1 MKQVY
6 FKSLMIADLQEHTA
20 RFQKFEK
27 GLNVITSTDN
37 HVGKSSLLKSLYYS
51 LGAEVNFD
59 SIWDIKS
66 KLYIATISVDETDY
80 LIVRRMKRFAV
91 FKGDVLLQITDSVT
105 KDLSQLFEEIFD
117 FAVYLPNKQTQK
129 VEIAPPAFT
138 YMPYYIDQD
147 KGWSGLYNS
156 FQSMGQYKQED
167 RIKSLYYHLNIYTKK
182 SVELLAERDQLKEKV
197 EKLLTEKNRLTTI
210 LSALH
215 EEANNLPP
223 ADNVKELEEHLE
235 IPKEKIE
242 QTVAQLGEARNEI
255 QNLES
260 MLSEHQHNLQAI
272 KKHLPKTL
280 AKTVHLN
287 SNPNVCPNCGY
298 TFDED
303 IFDLVRASYGTIN
316 EGYMCQQINLIIE
329 SVTQKLNV
337 AKEKYVSLN
346 QQLKE
351 AEQAFQFEKN
361 NFNIYVRQRGLA
373 DSIRKFQRQEREA
386 CADLQ
391 EIDQQIKG
399 INKELRKLP
408 NKKEIEQIYIKNTR
422 LNIMKLDAWH
432 PTYENNIHLLKPIKA
447 QGSLETKI
455 ILSQV
460 ISLFQTMEHFNSR
473 ATRFPFVVDSPRA
486 KEASSSSS
494 KDILKMISNIKFLPQ
509 IILATVNYD
518 EYRDEFATPSQIIV
532 LIEKRKLLN
541 FKDFVENQEIISA
554 MESLLNNYQ

>member
-1 MKQVY
+1 
-6 FKSLMIADLQEHTA
+6 
-20 RFQKFEK
+20 
-27 GLNVITSTDN
+27 
-37 HVGKSSLLKSLYYS
+37 
-51 LGAEVNFD
+51 
-59 SIWDIKS
+59 
-66 KLYIATISVDETDY
+66 
-80 LIVRRMKRFAV
+80 
-91 FKGDVLLQITDSVT
+91 
-105 KDLSQLFEEIFD
+105 
-117 FAVYLPNKQTQK
+117 
-129 VEIAPPAFT
+129 
-138 YMPYYIDQD
+138 
-147 KGWSGLYNS
+147 
-156 FQSMGQYKQED
+156 
-167 RIKSLYYHLNIYTKK
+167 
-182 SVELLAERDQLKEKV
+182 
-197 EKLLTEKNRLTTI
+197 
-210 LSALH
+210 
-215 EEANNLPP
+215 
-223 ADNVKELEEHLE
+223 
-235 IPKEKIE
+235 
-242 QTVAQLGEARNEI
+242 
-255 QNLES
+255 
-260 MLSEHQHNLQAI
+260 
-272 KKHLPKTL
+272 
-280 AKTVHLN
+280 
-287 SNPNVCPNCGY
+287 
-298 TFDED
+298 
-303 IFDLVRASYGTIN
+303 
-316 EGYMCQQINLIIE
+316 MCQQINLIIE